1 MQSPPVRRATPKT
14 IQVNY
19 LARVEGE
26 GALTVV
32 FDGDRAREVRLD
44 IFEPPRF
51 IEGILRGRDRLE
63 VPDITARICGICP
76 FSHQLASAI
85 ALEAALGLQV
95 TPGIRALR
103 RLVHCGSWIESHVLH
118 AFLLHAPD
126 FLGYDDA
133 IAMSREHGDLVRTAL
148 RLKKAG
154 NALCTAVGGREI
166 HPVNLRVGGFWRAPR
181 KDELAR
187 VVPELLWAR
196 DAAVALVPVLARL
209 PFPAFERDYELLA
222 LVHPEEYAFFE
233 GRLVSSRGLDF
244 EVADYAAHVTEEH
257 VQRSNALHSR
267 LRGGQAP
274 HVGPLAR
281 FNLSFDRL
289 RPIAQKA
296 AQKARIAPGLSNPFK
311 TLLVRAVEVI
321 HCLDEA
327 LAIIAGYEPPP
338 EGHVAVPAGPGT
350 GAGAVEA
357 PRGTLY
363 HGYTLDQGGLVARAR
378 IVAPTSHN
386 LAVMEED
393 LFELA
398 PQLAALK
405 HDAATLLAEQ
415 AVRNYD
421 PCISCAT
428 HFLTLRREGG
438 GAVPGEAS

>member
-1 MQSPPVRRATPKT
+1 MKSPKT
-14 IQVNY
+14 IHVNY

-32 FDGDRAREVRLD
+32 FDGARAKEVRLD

-51 IEGILRGRDRLE
+51 VEGLLRGRDRLE
-63 VPDITARICGICP
+63 VPDLTARICGICP
-76 FSHQLASAI
+76 FAHQTASSVAI
-85 ALEAALGLQV
+85 ERALGLEL
-95 TPGIRALR
+95 PAPLRALR

-126 FLGYDDA
+126 FLGYDDV
-133 IAMSREHGDLVRTAL
+133 IAMSRDHGDLVRAAL
-148 RLKKAG
+148 RIKKIG
-154 NALCTAVGGREI
+154 NALCAAVGGREI

-181 KDELAR
+181 RDELLPL
-187 VVPELLWAR
+187 VPELAWAR
-196 DAAVALVPVLARL
+196 TAAEDALPLLAKL

-233 GRLVSSRGLDF
+233 GRLTSSKGLD
-244 EVADYAAHVTEEH
+244 ADVDAYDTLLVEEH

-267 LRGGQAP
+267 LRGGAAP

-289 RPIAQKA
+289 APAAKKA
-296 AQKARIAPGLSNPFK
+296 AARAKIGPGLANPFK
-311 TLLVRAVEVI
+311 TLLVRAVETV

-327 LAIIAGYEPPP
+327 IRLIEGYEPPAA
-338 EGHVAVPAGPGT
+338 GHVEVPRRA
-350 GAGAVEA
+350 GAGAAAVEA

-363 HGYTLDQGGLVARAR
+363 HAYTLDDAGLVARAK

-386 LAVMEED
+386 MAVIEED
-393 LFELA
+393 LFQIA
-398 PQLAALK
+398 PQLAALR
-405 HDAATLLAEQ
+405 HEAATLLAEQ
-415 AVRNYD
+415 TVRNYD

-428 HFLTLRREGG
+428 HFLKLRIERG
-438 GAVPGEAS
+438 